1 MSYDW
6 DFSAFWP
13 YRYALLRGV
22 WVTIEISVISTVIG
36 TIIGVALGALFRVVP
51 FKRTIFFLNDVLR
64 AIPLLVLLFFF
75 YYFPYKQIFGIFPL
89 SAFACTILAMSLS
102 QAVFTADLVR
112 AAVDGVSKKTILGA
126 RSLGLRES
134 AIWQHVI
141 LPDVLRQTLPSLIAF
156 FIGIVKL
163 SSLASVIGCE
173 DVVFVAKIAIGQQFR
188 SLEAWT
194 LVAVIYIILV
204 VPLTMFARRF
214 EESKWLKRRS

>member
-89 SAFACTILAMSLS
+89 SAFACTILAMS
-102 QAVFTADLVR
+102 
-112 AAVDGVSKKTILGA
+112 
-126 RSLGLRES
+126 
-134 AIWQHVI
+134 
-141 LPDVLRQTLPSLIAF
+141 
-156 FIGIVKL
+156 
-163 SSLASVIGCE
+163 
-173 DVVFVAKIAIGQQFR
+173 
-188 SLEAWT
+188 
-194 LVAVIYIILV
+194 
-204 VPLTMFARRF
+204 
-214 EESKWLKRRS
+214 